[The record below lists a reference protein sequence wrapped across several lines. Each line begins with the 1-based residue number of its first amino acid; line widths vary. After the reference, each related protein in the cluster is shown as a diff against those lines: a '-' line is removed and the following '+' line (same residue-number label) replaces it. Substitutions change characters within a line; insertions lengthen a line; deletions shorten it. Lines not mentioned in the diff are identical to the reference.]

1 MSTNPTL
8 PFDAPPPG
16 RRAAR
21 RVVTVSELTGR
32 IRTLLESAHA
42 SVWVEGE
49 IANCRRWRTTGHL
62 YFTLRDES
70 AQIRAMMFR
79 SAARYLRFAPEDG
92 LRVVARGRV
101 TVYEPKGEYQ
111 VVCEHLQPKG
121 LGALQLAFDQLKRK
135 LEQEG
140 LFAQERKRPLPVLP
154 RQIGVVTSLDGAA
167 VRDILQVLGRR
178 HRTAH
183 VVLRPVRVQG
193 DGAADQIARGIRRL
207 AREDGVDVVIVG
219 RGGGSLEDLWAFNEE
234 PVARAIAAAE
244 VPVISAVGHE
254 IDVTISD
261 MVADVRAAT
270 PSAAA
275 EMVVAGRRDLVERID
290 RLGERLRTAARYAA
304 ARRRTRLLDLD
315 RRPGLAG
322 WPARL
327 AMRARH
333 VAGLTHAVAQAART
347 RLKAGERRLAALQLR
362 LEACEPGRRL
372 EAARTRLV
380 AAGGRLDAALTRRR
394 DAARTRLVAAE
405 GRLDTAS
412 SRRRERAQGRLT
424 ELSGRL
430 DVLSPL
436 GVLGRGYAICWQGDR
451 RAIVRDA
458 AAVSVGDDLVIG
470 LHRGRLGCTVT
481 GTQPVAGPRVAPRPE
496 GAGEPPRRPPD
507 EA

>member
-8 PFDAPPPG
+8 PFDAAPRG
-16 RRAAR
+16 RRPAR
-21 RVVTVSELTGR
+21 RVVTVSELTAR

-42 SVWVEGE
+42 GVWVEGE
-49 IANCRRWRTTGHL
+49 IANCRRWKTGHL
-62 YFTLRDES
+62 YFTLRDEG
-70 AQIRAMMFR
+70 AQIRGVMFR

-111 VVCEHLQPKG
+111 IVCEHLQPQG
-121 LGALQLAFDQLKRK
+121 LGALQVAFDQLKRK
-135 LEQEG
+135 LEAEG
-140 LFAQERKRPLPVLP
+140 LLARERKRPLPVLP

-193 DGAADQIARGIRRL
+193 EGAADQIARGIRRL
-207 AREDGVDVVIVG
+207 AGEDGVDVVIVG

-234 PVARAIAAAE
+234 PVARAIAAAA

-254 IDVTISD
+254 IDFTISD

-275 EMVVAGRRDLVERID
+275 EIVVAGRRDLVERID

-315 RRPGLAG
+315 RRPGLVG

-327 AMRARH
+327 AMRGRH
-333 VAGLTHAVAQAART
+333 VAGLTHAVGRLART
-347 RLKAGERRLAALQLR
+347 RLAAGARRLAALQLR

-380 AAGGRLDAALTRRR
+380 AAGSRLDAGFARRR

-405 GRLDTAS
+405 GRLDTTFT
-412 SRRRERAQGRLT
+412 RRRERAQGRLT

-451 RAIVRDA
+451 KAIVRDA
-458 AAVSVGDDLVIG
+458 AAVAVGDDVVVG
-470 LHRGRLGCTVT
+470 LHRGRVDCTVT
-481 GTQPVAGPRVAPRPE
+481 GTRLAAGSRVGPGGAPDQE
-496 GAGEPPRRPPD
+496 SEP
-507 EA
+507 

>member
-1 MSTNPTL
+1 MSAHPTL
-8 PFDAPPPG
+8 PFDAAPPG
-16 RRAAR
+16 RRPAR
-21 RVVTVSELTGR
+21 QVVTVTELTGR
-32 IRTLLESAHA
+32 IRTLLESTYAN
-42 SVWVEGE
+42 VWVEGE
-49 IANCRRWRTTGHL
+49 IADCRLWKTGHL
-62 YFTLRDES
+62 YFTLRDEN
-70 AQIRAMMFR
+70 ARLKAVMFR

-111 VVCEHLQPKG
+111 IVCEHLQPHG
-121 LGALQLAFDQLKRK
+121 LGALQLAFDQLKRR

-140 LFAQERKRPLPVLP
+140 LFARERKRPLPVLP
-154 RQIGVVTSLDGAA
+154 RQIGVVTSPDGAA
-167 VRDILQVLGRR
+167 IRDILQVLRRR
-178 HRTAH
+178 HGTAH
-183 VVLRPVRVQG
+183 VVLYPVRVQG
-193 DGAADQIARGIRRL
+193 EGAAEQIARGIRRL
-207 AREDGVDVVIVG
+207 AREDGVDVIVTG

-275 EMVVAGRRDLVERID
+275 EMVVAGRRDLIDRID

-322 WPARL
+322 WPGRL
-327 AMRARH
+327 AMRGRH
-333 VAGLTHAVAQAART
+333 VAGLTHAVGRLART
-347 RLKAGERRLAALQLR
+347 RLADGARRLAALRLR
-362 LEACEPGRRL
+362 LEAGEPGRRL

-380 AAGGRLDAALTRRR
+380 AA
-394 DAARTRLVAAE
+394 E
-405 GRLDTAS
+405 GRLDTAFT
-412 SRRRERAQGRLT
+412 RRRDRAQGRLT

-436 GVLGRGYAICWQGDR
+436 GVLGRGYAICWQGDGK
-451 RAIVRDA
+451 AIVRDA
-458 AAVSVGDDLVIG
+458 AAVSVGDPLVIG

-481 GTQPVAGPRVAPRPE
+481 GRQPEAGAPVAPRPA
-496 GAGEPPRRPPD
+496 GGGEPPRRRPD
-507 EA
+507 PA

>member
-8 PFDAPPPG
+8 PFDGAPPPG
-16 RRAAR
+16 RRPAR
-21 RVVTVSELTGR
+21 QIVTVTELTNR
-32 IRTLLESAHA
+32 IRVLLESTHGQ
-42 SVWVEGE
+42 VWVEGE
-49 IANCRRWRTTGHL
+49 IANCRLWKTGHL
-62 YFTLRDES
+62 YFTLRDEN
-70 AQIRAMMFR
+70 AQLKAVMFR

-111 VVCEHLQPKG
+111 IVCEHLQPQG

-135 LEQEG
+135 LDAEG
-140 LFAQERKRPLPVLP
+140 LFARDRKRPLPVLP
-154 RQIGVVTSLDGAA
+154 RQIGIVTSRDGAA

-183 VVLRPVRVQG
+183 VVLCPVRVQG
-193 DGAADQIARGIRRL
+193 EGAADEIARGVRRL
-207 AREDGVDVVIVG
+207 AQQDGVDVIIVG

-234 PVARAIAAAE
+234 PVARAIAAAP

-254 IDVTISD
+254 IDFTISD

-275 EMVVAGRRDLVERID
+275 EIVVAGRGELLERID
-290 RLGERLRTAARYAA
+290 RLAARLRTALQDAAR
-304 ARRRTRLLDLD
+304 RRRTRLIDLD
-315 RRPGLAG
+315 RRPGLTG

-327 AMRARH
+327 AMRGRY
-333 VAGLTHAVAQAART
+333 VAGLSHAIDRLAHAGLGT
-347 RLKAGERRLAALQLR
+347 RERRLGGVQLR

-372 EAARTRLV
+372 EAARSRLV
-380 AAGGRLDAALTRRR
+380 AAGSRLDAAL
-394 DAARTRLVAAE
+394 V
-405 GRLDTAS
+405 
-412 SRRRERAQGRLT
+412 RRRERAQGRLT

-430 DVLSPL
+430 DALSPL

-470 LHRGRLGCTVT
+470 LGRGRLGCTVT
-481 GTQPVAGPRVAPRPE
+481 GKD
-496 GAGEPPRRPPD
+496 EPH
-507 EA
+507 E

>member
-1 MSTNPTL
+1 MSANPTL
-8 PFDAPPPG
+8 PFDAAPPG
-16 RRAAR
+16 RRPAR
-21 RVVTVSELTGR
+21 QIVTVTELTGR

-42 SVWVEGE
+42 NVWVEGE
-49 IANCRRWRTTGHL
+49 IANCRLWKTGHL
-62 YFTLRDES
+62 YFTLRDEG
-70 AQIRAMMFR
+70 AQIRAVMFR

-101 TVYEPKGEYQ
+101 TVYDPKGEYQ
-111 VVCEHLQPKG
+111 IVCEHLQPKG
-121 LGALQLAFDQLKRK
+121 LGALQLAFDQLKRR
-135 LEQEG
+135 LEAEG
-140 LFAQERKRPLPVLP
+140 LFARERKRPLPVLP
-154 RQIGVVTSLDGAA
+154 RQIGVVTSPDGAA
-167 VRDILQVLGRR
+167 IRDILQVLGRR
-178 HRTAH
+178 HRTVH
-183 VVLRPVRVQG
+183 VVLCPVRVQG
-193 DGAADQIARGIRRL
+193 EGAADQIARGVRRL
-207 AREDGVDVVIVG
+207 AREDGVDVIVVG

-327 AMRARH
+327 AMRGRH
-333 VAGLTHAVAQAART
+333 VAGLTHAVGRLART
-347 RLKAGERRLAALQLR
+347 RLAAGARRLAALQLR

-380 AAGGRLDAALTRRR
+380 AAGSRLDVAFTRRR
-394 DAARTRLVAAE
+394 EAARTRLVVTG
-405 GRLDTAS
+405 GRLDAAFT
-412 SRRRERAQGRLT
+412 RRRERAQGRLA

-436 GVLGRGYAICWQGDR
+436 GVLGRGYAICWQGDGK
-451 RAIVRDA
+451 AIVRDA
-458 AAVSVGDDLVIG
+458 ADVSVGDDLVVG

-481 GTQPVAGPRVAPRPE
+481 GRQPVEEPRVAPRPE
-496 GAGEPPRRPPD
+496 GAGEAPGRPPD